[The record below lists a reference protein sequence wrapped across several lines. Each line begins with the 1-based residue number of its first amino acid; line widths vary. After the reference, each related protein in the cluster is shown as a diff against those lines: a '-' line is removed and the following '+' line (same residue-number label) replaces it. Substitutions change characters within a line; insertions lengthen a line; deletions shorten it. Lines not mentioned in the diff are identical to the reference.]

1 MSPFLA
7 ELLGTM
13 LLILMG
19 GGVVA
24 NVCLSKTKGNGAGWI
39 AITTAWAL
47 GVFIGVVVA
56 GPYSGAHLNPAVS
69 IGLAIGGTFPWCDVC
84 TYIAGQMIGAAL
96 GALLVWLVYKDHF
109 NATDDPDAELGVFCT
124 SPAIKDYPINFLGEM
139 IGTFALMFV
148 VFFIT
153 DGELT
158 YESNSTLPIGLG
170 SVGAIPVAF
179 TVWVIGLSL
188 GGTTGY
194 AINPARDLAPRFI
207 HFILPIKGKGSS
219 HWEYAWVPVL
229 GPIARGRYCRYALLC
244 IEIISCIIRIT
255 FGTAAF
261 TSGVRSIPT
270 SLILRVE
277 MTMRWVSGRSSVRI
291 MASIISFR
299 PISWAL
305 MSGGKSV
312 A

>member
-229 GPIARGRYCRYALLC
+229 GPIAGAAIAG

>member
-1 MSPFLA
+1 MTPFLA

-24 NVCLSKTKGNGAGWI
+24 NVSLSKTKGNGAGWM

-69 IGLAIGGTFPWCDVC
+69 IGLAVAGSFPWADVLPF
-84 TYIAGQMIGAAL
+84 IVAQMLGAAL

-109 NATDDPDAELGVFCT
+109 EATDDVNTKLGVFCT
-124 SPAIKDYPINFLGEM
+124 APAIRNYPINFLGEVV
-139 IGTFALMFV
+139 GTFALMFV
-148 VFFIT
+148 VLYIT
-153 DGELT
+153 GGEAIVEDG
-158 YESNSTLPIGLG
+158 SVVPVGLG
-170 SVGAIPVAF
+170 SIGAIPVAF

-194 AINPARDLAPRFI
+194 AINPARDLAPRI
-207 HFILPIKGKGSS
+207 MHSLLPISGKGYS

-229 GPIARGRYCRYALLC
+229 GPIVGAVIAGLLYC
-244 IEIISCIIRIT
+244 
-255 FGTAAF
+255 
-261 TSGVRSIPT
+261 
-270 SLILRVE
+270 LI
-277 MTMRWVSGRSSVRI
+277 
-291 MASIISFR
+291 
-299 PISWAL
+299 
-305 MSGGKSV
+305 
-312 A
+312 

>member
-84 TYIAGQMIGAAL
+84 TYIAGQMIGKQPGIGLCPRRAF
-96 GALLVWLVYKDHF
+96 KFRKNQFTCFRNF
-109 NATDDPDAELGVFCT
+109 NATDDPDAELGVFGT

-229 GPIARGRYCRYALLC
+229 GPIAG
-244 IEIISCIIRIT
+244 
-255 FGTAAF
+255 AAIA
-261 TSGVRSIPT
+261 GMLYYV
-270 SLILRVE
+270 L
-277 MTMRWVSGRSSVRI
+277 
-291 MASIISFR
+291 
-299 PISWAL
+299 
-305 MSGGKSV
+305 K
-312 A
+312 

>member
-229 GPIARGRYCRYALLC
+229 GPIAKKKGAAIAGMLYYVLK
-244 IEIISCIIRIT
+244 IISCIIRIT

-270 SLILRVE
+270 SLILRAE
-277 MTMRWVSGRSSVRI
+277 MTMRWVSREIVGSGSWRRSYLLDRSRGRS
-291 MASIISFR
+291 
-299 PISWAL
+299 
-305 MSGGKSV
+305 
-312 A
+312 

>member
-109 NATDDPDAELGVFCT
+109 NATDDPDDT
-124 SPAIKDYPINFLGEM
+124 RDYFN
-139 IGTFALMFV
+139 T
-148 VFFIT
+148 
-153 DGELT
+153 
-158 YESNSTLPIGLG
+158 
-170 SVGAIPVAF
+170 
-179 TVWVIGLSL
+179 
-188 GGTTGY
+188 
-194 AINPARDLAPRFI
+194 
-207 HFILPIKGKGSS
+207 
-219 HWEYAWVPVL
+219 
-229 GPIARGRYCRYALLC
+229 
-244 IEIISCIIRIT
+244 
-255 FGTAAF
+255 
-261 TSGVRSIPT
+261 
-270 SLILRVE
+270 
-277 MTMRWVSGRSSVRI
+277 
-291 MASIISFR
+291 
-299 PISWAL
+299 
-305 MSGGKSV
+305 
-312 A
+312 

>member
-1 MSPFLA
+1 MSPFIA

-24 NVCLSKTKGNGAGWI
+24 NVVLSKTKGHAAGWM

-84 TYIAGQMIGAAL
+84 TYVVAQMLGAAS

-109 NATDDPDAELGVFCT
+109 EATEDAGAKLSVFCT
-124 SPAIKDYPINFLGEM
+124 NAEIRHPAINFFTEAV
-139 IGTFALMFV
+139 GTFALMFV
-148 VFFIT
+148 VFYIS

-158 YESNSTLPIGLG
+158 YDSNSTLPIGLG

-188 GGTTGY
+188 GGPTGY
-194 AINPARDLAPRFI
+194 AINPARDLAPRI
-207 HFILPIKGKGSS
+207 MHALLPIRGKGSN
-219 HWEYAWVPVL
+219 HWEYAWIPVC
-229 GPIARGRYCRYALLC
+229 GPIAG
-244 IEIISCIIRIT
+244 
-255 FGTAAF
+255 AA
-261 TSGVRSIPT
+261 
-270 SLILRVE
+270 
-277 MTMRWVSGRSSVRI
+277 
-291 MASIISFR
+291 
-299 PISWAL
+299 
-305 MSGGKSV
+305 V
-312 A
+312 AAMLYYVLK

>member
-229 GPIARGRYCRYALLC
+229 GPIAGGRYCRYALLC

-270 SLILRVE
+270 SLILRAE

-305 MSGGKSV
+305 ISGGKSV

>member
-109 NATDDPDAELGVFCT
+109 NAT
-124 SPAIKDYPINFLGEM
+124 
-139 IGTFALMFV
+139 
-148 VFFIT
+148 
-153 DGELT
+153 
-158 YESNSTLPIGLG
+158 ESNSTLPIGLG

-229 GPIARGRYCRYALLC
+229 GPIAG
-244 IEIISCIIRIT
+244 
-255 FGTAAF
+255 AAIA
-261 TSGVRSIPT
+261 GMLYYV
-270 SLILRVE
+270 L
-277 MTMRWVSGRSSVRI
+277 
-291 MASIISFR
+291 
-299 PISWAL
+299 
-305 MSGGKSV
+305 K
-312 A
+312 